1 MTLTRKIKSTQPITT
16 FTMQLYCQ
24 NSKKKKKK
32 KEGSKRIELKKRVKK
47 KTSAWEIIEMGN
59 RKLNRRANHRKRKI
73 VEKYPTEG

>member
-47 KTSAWEIIEMGN
+47 KKNFSLG
-59 RKLNRRANHRKRKI
+59 NHRNGKQ
-73 VEKYPTEG
+73 EA